1 MLETRMQDAQ
11 IFTDN
16 AHPGEF
22 CKSLLLIKKKTIKR
36 SSDCHR
42 CCPPDTLHLLTMS
55 SFPPLKHSLPR
66 SPRAN
71 RGEDRWTGIFRG
83 ISESHA
89 SENRTHQWPQGLLS
103 KLSGDPGSSIE
114 ERRELPPGEHLLLP
128 ANPVFQTVLS
138 DDISVKSDVT
148 GSYTA
153 GQPFYVIHF
162 DADGKGLI
170 LEHPLVSP
178 STPRASNRKRL
189 RSKDVVPESKQ
200 FKVVETKKKQG
211 QDDSMWQVSAISPL
225 ERFAEVIEALTP
237 SMCAAVTKTNLGIMT
252 PWHSH
257 SSMNMHCV
265 PRGQC
270 SSTQTMPFHHKS
282 YMATTL
288 SSCRAF

>member
-1 MLETRMQDAQ
+1 
-11 IFTDN
+11 
-16 AHPGEF
+16 
-22 CKSLLLIKKKTIKR
+22 
-36 SSDCHR
+36 
-42 CCPPDTLHLLTMS
+42 MS
-55 SFPPLKHSLPR
+55 SFPPLQHSLPR
-66 SPRAN
+66 SPRVNLARSPRAD

-83 ISESHA
+83 ISESAHA
-89 SENRTHQWPQGLLS
+89 SETRTHQWPQGLLS

-128 ANPVFQTVLS
+128 ANPIFQTVLS
-138 DDISVKSDVT
+138 DDTSVKADVT

-170 LEHPLVSP
+170 LEQPLVAP

-211 QDDSMWQVSAISPL
+211 QGDDSMWQVSAISPL

-237 SMCAAVTKTNLGIMT
+237 SMCVAVTKTNLGIMT

-265 PRGQC
+265 PRRQR